1 MHRRTKRDF
10 KNIQKTTTTTTKKLT
25 PESERGSS
33 VCLASTSLLL
43 DSRARGLHLPQRRN
57 TGAHSRLPDTHRCG
71 GRLKITPFS
80 RSIAYRRLQ
89 RIPGEGFSFHGRTR
103 GRVGQKQT
111 ARLAPC
117 LSPRRTGERLPHN
130 RRERR
135 VTAYLHVTG
144 GEGGREGGRGKGE
157 SIGWGWPNQFG
168 RLSTRGRLLW
178 VRTEGK
184 LASGLG
190 YDCQIRRR
198 RRRKE
203 EEEKEKG
210 AVYIHIH
217 CVCV

>member
-144 GEGGREGGRGKGE
+144 GEGGREGEERGSLLAGGGQINLGACQQE
-157 SIGWGWPNQFG
+157 GGCCGWGRRESW
-168 RLSTRGRLLW
+168 RRGLDMT
-178 VRTEGK
+178 VK
-184 LASGLG
+184 
-190 YDCQIRRR
+190 
-198 RRRKE
+198 
-203 EEEKEKG
+203 
-210 AVYIHIH
+210 
-217 CVCV
+217 